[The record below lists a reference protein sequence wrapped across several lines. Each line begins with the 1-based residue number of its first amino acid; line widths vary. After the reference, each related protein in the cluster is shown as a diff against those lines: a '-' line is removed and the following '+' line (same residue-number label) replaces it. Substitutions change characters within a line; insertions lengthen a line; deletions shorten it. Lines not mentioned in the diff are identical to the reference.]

1 MAEAA
6 VELTPQVASQ
16 TLDAVAREVTASLA
30 EARMALEAYVEQPD
44 NVGLLHKS
52 LAELAQV
59 QGVLRVMEIHGAA
72 LLAEEMHQVC
82 QYLAATAKEK
92 KNQNEAL
99 DALMRA
105 MVQLPGYLDR
115 VLAGGRDMALVL
127 LPLLNDMRAV
137 RGSPLLSEGT
147 LLSLNLKSDQQASP
161 QVPDESRG
169 KVSQLARKARSRY
182 QMALIGWIRGARVE
196 LLNNLLYYVARST
209 SSGPRVTAVRA
220 SFRLGELLPVD
231 DSIEQERENL
241 SAPSVK
247 LMQTVAVAIRE
258 DLAKVKD

>member
-6 VELTPQVASQ
+6 VELAPQVASQ

-30 EARMALEAYVEQPD
+30 EARMALEAYVEQTD
-44 NVGLLHKS
+44 NVGLLQKS
-52 LAELAQV
+52 VAELAQV

-147 LLSLNLKSDQQASP
+147 LLSLNLRSDQQPAP
-161 QVPDESRG
+161 QPLPADAEGGTVA
-169 KVSQLARKARSRY
+169 QWARKLRSRF
-182 QMALIGWIRGARVE
+182 QMGLVGWIRGERVDHHLE
-196 LLNNLLYYVARST
+196 NIAA
-209 SSGPRVTAVRA
+209 TATR
-220 SFRLGELLPVD
+220 F
-231 DSIEQERENL
+231 ENIATTQAL
-241 SAPSVK
+241 F
-247 LMQTVAVAIRE
+247 
-258 DLAKVKD
+258 

>member
-6 VELTPQVASQ
+6 VELAPQVASQ

-30 EARMALEAYVEQPD
+30 EARMALEAYVEQTD
-44 NVGLLHKS
+44 NVGLLQKS
-52 LAELAQV
+52 VAELAQV

-147 LLSLNLKSDQQASP
+147 LLSLNLKSDRQAAP
-161 QVPDESRG
+161 QAPVQGEENIT
-169 KVSQLARKARSRY
+169 VATWARKLRTQFQSG
-182 QMALIGWIRGARVE
+182 MVGWIRGERVE
-196 LLNNLLYYVARST
+196 QHLDTL
-209 SSGPRVTAVRA
+209 
-220 SFRLGELLPVD
+220 
-231 DSIEQERENL
+231 
-241 SAPSVK
+241 
-247 LMQTVAVAIRE
+247 
-258 DLAKVKD
+258 